1 MVKKKKYHCI
11 PEHVIRNILKKKL
24 AIDLSLQ
31 KLNAFKFKELS
42 D

>member
-1 MVKKKKYHCI
+1 MVDRKYHCTL
-11 PEHVIRNILKKKL
+11 ENVIRNILKKKL
-24 AIDLSLQ
+24 VIDLSLQ

>member
-1 MVKKKKYHCI
+1 MVERKKHKCI
-11 PEHVIRNILKKKL
+11 PEHVIRNIQKKKL

-31 KLNAFKFKELS
+31 KLNAFKFEELS